1 MIVHLYVPIC
11 DIGSP
16 GVWPVGPNKVRLPH
30 PGKGSVLS
38 APLAYNGDHNDDDDD
53 DDDDDDINY
62 DCDKEDKR
70 ASPTSSTLAFTLLSG
85 HVGFTWF
92 RHNKKLFLEH
102 YFPHSPRRRCW
113 LLLLDGELVSLPSPC
128 PMIRAQA
135 RKSSSSSSSSSSR
148 PSAPP
153 TCLR

>member
-1 MIVHLYVPIC
+1 MDEDDNH
-11 DIGSP
+11 
-16 GVWPVGPNKVRLPH
+16 
-30 PGKGSVLS
+30 
-38 APLAYNGDHNDDDDD
+38 DDDDD
-53 DDDDDDINY
+53 DDDDDHYDDDDDDDNDDDINY
-62 DCDKEDKR
+62 DYDKDEREDQR
-70 ASPTSSTLAFTLLSG
+70 ASPTSSPLAFTLLSG
-85 HVGFTWF
+85 HVSLTWF
-92 RHNKKLFLEH
+92 RHSKKLFLEQH
-102 YFPHSPRRRCW
+102 FPHSPRRRCW